1 MNSHE
6 SEPDLTGMTFHE
18 IAAKYGEEA
27 AINAGIAAD
36 PDTFELTPEWF
47 KEARPAAE
55 VMPDLV
61 ESYRR
66 SLLLR
71 ETDGAAPEEKP
82 RDDAEA
88 QAGSAAS
95 AGARPSPPSL
105 RQAQD
110 RL

>member
-1 MNSHE
+1 MSDY
-6 SEPDLTGMTFHE
+6 EPDLTGMTFRE

-27 AINAGIAAD
+27 AIEAGIESD
-36 PDTFELTPEWF
+36 PDTVRLTPEWF
-47 KEARPAAE
+47 KRARPAIE

-61 ESYRR
+61 EGFERARR
-66 SLLLR
+66 QR
-71 ETDGAAPEEKP
+71 EAGEAAPEEKP
-82 RDDAEA
+82 RVDAAA
-88 QAGSAAS
+88 QASSAAS